1 MYLDMWPVNLTEITK
16 EHVRKKCP
24 GMVIRYVPAGG
35 TGLFQVITYHLYAFC
50 SFECTS
56 HLQHCI
62 ALFLKVGDTDLH
74 FPYKIA
80 IKKAF
85 YLWYSA
91 SVTALSTRKE
101 SLEISMDEYKQAIDN
116 LLSMAVLRDRAPV
129 WAAEGIKAITKPRQR
144 DEEGEE
150 TGDKYITDT
159 INIVLNHLPLSE
171 NNM

>member
-1 MYLDMWPVNLTEITK
+1 MYLDMWPVNLTEITR
-16 EHVRKKCP
+16 EHVSKKCP

-35 TGLFQVITYHLYAFC
+35 TGLFQVIAYYSRALC
-50 SFECTS
+50 SFACTS
-56 HLQHCI
+56 HLQHRI
-62 ALFLKVGDTDLH
+62 ALFPKVGDTDLH

-101 SLEISMDEYKQAIDN
+101 SLDISMDEYKQAMDN
-116 LLSMAVLRDRAPV
+116 LLSMAVLRDKAPV

-144 DEEGEE
+144 DEEGE
-150 TGDKYITDT
+150 G
-159 INIVLNHLPLSE
+159 NL
-171 NNM
+171 